1 LRAPCEWQGAPDQTP
16 LPPLRSQTLDGLPGC
31 CQPASQVTAIR
42 SGRTWSSRLFFDHG
56 VRAALEYEMTAE
68 TTPELFGI
76 IEEKGIDVVALSE
89 RHGNPKAVFGL
100 WMAANIEFGTLLTGA
115 LATGW
120 LGLSFSAAFISIL
133 IANIA
138 GGILLAIFSTFGVDY
153 GLPQMIQGSTW
164 FGKLG
169 NKVPSLFNFFG
180 GFSWFAVSTIAGAYA
195 VQYFIGGGL
204 ILDVLILAVIQVGIA
219 FVGHDLIQAA
229 EKYFVYLL
237 TLVFLALTVVA
248 VQHLGISIPANPKS
262 MAAVGGFSGAFILCT
277 SIMIGYAVS
286 WVPYSSDY
294 TRYLRTDK
302 DAADVKKTVR
312 TYAFWG
318 SLISCV
324 WIEALGALIGA
335 SVSFAVPS
343 DLFTAW
349 MPVWLKAPLLIAI
362 IVGTISAN
370 ILNLYSATLSA
381 LALGI
386 KIKQHYASLI
396 TGVLGTI
403 LSVAAAAKFIN
414 NYENFLFV
422 LGYWIM
428 PWISITLF
436 CHLANRRSRFG
447 GVSAAFVSWVATM
460 VLSVPFWN
468 QTMYTGPFASAYP
481 QFGDCT
487 FIFSFVLGAVLYF
500 ALTVPAEMV
509 TATAPAE

>member
-1 LRAPCEWQGAPDQTP
+1 ME
-16 LPPLRSQTLDGLPGC
+16 
-31 CQPASQVTAIR
+31 
-42 SGRTWSSRLFFDHG
+42 H
-56 VRAALEYEMTAE
+56 EMTD
-68 TTPELFGI
+68 TVTPELFGI
-76 IEEKGIDVVALSE
+76 IEEKGIDAVSLAE

-120 LGLSFSAAFISIL
+120 LGLSFGEALTSIIL
-133 IANIA
+133 ANIV
-138 GGILLAIFSTFGVDY
+138 GGVLLAIFSAFGVDY
-153 GLPQMIQGSTW
+153 GLPQMIQGANW

-180 GFSWFAVSTIAGAYA
+180 GFSWFAVNTIAGAYA
-195 VQYFIGGGL
+195 VQYFVGGNL
-204 ILDVLILAVIQVGIA
+204 IVDVLILSVIQVGIA
-219 FVGHDLIQAA
+219 FVGHDLIQTA

-237 TLVFLALTVVA
+237 ILVFLALTVVS
-248 VQHLGISIPANPKS
+248 VQHLGLSIPANVKS
-262 MAAVGGFSGAFILCT
+262 MAAVGGFSGAFILST
-277 SIMIGYAVS
+277 SIMIGYVVS

-302 DAADVKKTVR
+302 DAAAVKKTVR
-312 TYAFWG
+312 SYAFWG
-318 SLISCV
+318 VLISCV

-343 DLFTAW
+343 DLFTSW
-349 MPVWLKAPLLIAI
+349 MPVWLKAPLLIGI
-362 IVGTISAN
+362 IIGTVSAN
-370 ILNLYSATLSA
+370 IINLYSATMSA

-403 LSVAAAAKFIN
+403 LSVLAAAKFIN

-428 PWISITLF
+428 PWISITLI
-436 CHLANRRSRFG
+436 CHFANRRSRFG
-447 GVSAAFVSWVATM
+447 NVSAAFVSWVGTM

-468 QTMYTGPFASAYP
+468 QTMYTGPFAAAFP

-487 FIFSFVLGAVLYF
+487 FIFSFVLGAVLYMV
-500 ALTVPAEMV
+500 LTVPAETASV
-509 TATAPAE
+509 TVPAE